1 MTKNDFILK
10 LRRSLAGK
18 LGSEE
23 ISEAASYYEEYIEI
37 HVRKGQKE
45 EQVVELLGDP
55 ALLAKS
61 ILNAEYDKKLRLND
75 TTLFSLGTKLKSVC
89 AAFWGNWEAGPKAGL
104 KNFISDSFL
113 NENACCLAKPS
124 DRRFLG
130 SINN

>member
-45 EQVVELLGDP
+45 

-89 AAFWGNWEAGPKAGL
+89 AAFLGQ
-104 KNFISDSFL
+104 
-113 NENACCLAKPS
+113 
-124 DRRFLG
+124 LG
-130 SINN
+130 SRAQSWIEKFHK